1 MTSTYT
7 ICNNILDLPLNTEV
21 RQIYIWALSL
31 DNKYVLVA
39 KANQKYHQ
47 PGGHPEAGESINQTI
62 IREMFEETGIELTE
76 SDLKDIKFI
85 GYYTV
90 TEDNQT
96 FLQLRFLLK
105 LNKNSSEYNLAPHE
119 KDSEKEEDKIK
130 YVNFFT
136 MEECFEVISWLKI
149 DAAEEVK
156 SILINL

>member
-1 MTSTYT
+1 MTTTYS
-7 ICNNILDLPLNTEV
+7 ICHNILSLPLNTEV

-47 PGGHPEAGESINQTI
+47 PGGHPEKGESIKQTI

-76 SDLKDIKFI
+76 SDLKDIQFV

-90 TEDNQT
+90 KEDNQT
-96 FLQLRFLLK
+96 YLQLRFLLK
-105 LNKNSSEYNLAPHE
+105 LNKNSKEYNLTPHE
-119 KDSEKEEDKIK
+119 KDTEKEEDKIK

-136 MEECFEVISWLKI
+136 IEECFNAIPWLST
-149 DAAEEVK
+149 DGAEEVK
-156 SILINL
+156 SLF